1 MLPGLCV
8 SLHRARGANI
18 GERVYIGTEV
28 RIDLI
33 FPNLI
38 TLDDEVTISDRVYIL
53 AHSKPNLYQKDVL
66 DSYASPV
73 KIGKGAF
80 IGVSAI
86 ILAGVL
92 IGKGSIVV
100 KNGEFL
106 KTEFSNNEGK
116 KIQISLKMQIK
127 DDIEQ
132 NVAKDN
138 MESYSKKILQMLDS
152 DLFDII
158 EL

>member
-1 MLPGLCV
+1 M
-8 SLHRARGANI
+8 NKI
-18 GERVYIGTEV
+18 
-28 RIDLI
+28 
-33 FPNLI
+33 
-38 TLDDEVTISDRVYIL
+38 LDDIKKFHGHIGPYVIIGYKIGIIANKL
-53 AHSKPNLYQKDVL
+53 L
-66 DSYASPV
+66 DSDPFSKKV
-73 KIGKGAF
+73 KVWTKKFPPMSCVIDGIQLSSGCT
-80 IGVSAI
+80 
-86 ILAGVL
+86 

-127 DDIEQ
+127 EDIEQ
-132 NVAKDN
+132 NVKKDN

-152 DLFDII
+152 DLFNIK

>member
-1 MLPGLCV
+1 V
-8 SLHRARGANI
+8 NKI
-18 GERVYIGTEV
+18 
-28 RIDLI
+28 
-33 FPNLI
+33 
-38 TLDDEVTISDRVYIL
+38 LDDIKKFHGHIGPYVIIGYKIGIIANKL
-53 AHSKPNLYQKDVL
+53 L
-66 DSYASPV
+66 DSDPFSKKV
-73 KIGKGAF
+73 KVWTKKFPPMSCVIDGIQLSSGCT
-80 IGVSAI
+80 
-86 ILAGVL
+86 

-127 DDIEQ
+127 EDIEQ
-132 NVAKDN
+132 NVKKDN

-152 DLFDII
+152 DLFNIK

>member
-1 MLPGLCV
+1 MDK
-8 SLHRARGANI
+8 I
-18 GERVYIGTEV
+18 
-28 RIDLI
+28 
-33 FPNLI
+33 
-38 TLDDEVTISDRVYIL
+38 LDDIKKFHGHIGPYVIIGYKIGIIANKL
-53 AHSKPNLYQKDVL
+53 L
-66 DSYASPV
+66 DSDPFSKKV
-73 KIGKGAF
+73 KIWTKKFPPMSCVIDGIQLSSGCTF
-80 IGVSAI
+80 
-86 ILAGVL
+86 
-92 IGKGSIVV
+92 GKGSIVV